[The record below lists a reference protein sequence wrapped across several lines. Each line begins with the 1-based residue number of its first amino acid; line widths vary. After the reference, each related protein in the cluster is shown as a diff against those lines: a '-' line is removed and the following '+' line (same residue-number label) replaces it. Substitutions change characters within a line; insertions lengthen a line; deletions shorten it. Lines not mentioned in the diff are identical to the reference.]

1 MIKCTV
7 TWRCRV
13 GASEPV
19 YALCP
24 WGQKIPP
31 INDRL
36 EGGACKE
43 RRFNMVILF
52 VVLVGFVIT
61 FIMMKAD
68 EKVID
73 AKKQEFI
80 KNQIVW
86 FYENIYKNVMV
97 DLPELHKKYQRGRR
111 IGDYNELI
119 EDDWEGEVLYYVK
132 RILLPAI
139 GPVIGKRYLRFYI
152 VPVLPDATV
161 GDIDDGSSITKRF
174 KFSEF
179 VQDIPAKQDI
189 VMFKYYGQTNTGRVE
204 NESVLCDSDIV
215 VEHLCFLVKML
226 CEGFF
231 GPEVYTQRSED
242 VSSPID
248 YENSVAT
255 TLKEMG
261 FDARTTK
268 ASGDQGADVLAQKN
282 GISFAIQCKMYSKP
296 VGNKAVQ
303 EANAGRD
310 FYSCDYG
317 VVVSNAGFTKA
328 ARQAAHACN
337 IILLDDNQLDKLL
350 SYTQKKS

>member
-1 MIKCTV
+1 
-7 TWRCRV
+7 
-13 GASEPV
+13 
-19 YALCP
+19 
-24 WGQKIPP
+24 
-31 INDRL
+31 
-36 EGGACKE
+36 
-43 RRFNMVILF
+43 MVILF
-52 VVLVGFVIT
+52 VVFVGLVIT
-61 FIMMKAD
+61 FMMMKAD
-68 EKVID
+68 EKVTG

-80 KNQIVW
+80 KKQIVW
-86 FYENIYKNVMV
+86 FYENIYKSVMV
-97 DLPELHKKYQRGRR
+97 DLPQLHKKYQRGRR

-119 EDDWEGEVLYYVK
+119 EDEWEGEVLYYVK

-139 GPVIGKRYLRFYI
+139 GPIIDKRYLKFYI
-152 VPVLPDATV
+152 VPVLPEATV
-161 GDIDDGSSITKRF
+161 EDIDDGFSITKQF

-189 VMFKYYGQTNTGRVE
+189 VMFKYYGRTNTYKMEETGVM
-204 NESVLCDSDIV
+204 CDSDEV
-215 VEHLCFLVKML
+215 VDHLCFQVKML
-226 CEGFF
+226 CSSFF
-231 GPEVYTQRSED
+231 GPEVYTQRSEEA
-242 VSSPID
+242 SSPVD

-261 FDARTTK
+261 FEVHTTK

-337 IILLDDNQLDKLL
+337 VILLDDNQLYKLL
-350 SYTQKKS
+350 SYTQKK

>member
-1 MIKCTV
+1 MFGALISVIMVAVIIAFMLKEV
-7 TWRCRV
+7 TITE
-13 GASEPV
+13 SEK
-19 YALCP
+19 
-24 WGQKIPP
+24 QKI
-31 INDRL
+31 
-36 EGGACKE
+36 AAKE
-43 RRFNMVILF
+43 
-52 VVLVGFVIT
+52 
-61 FIMMKAD
+61 
-68 EKVID
+68 
-73 AKKQEFI
+73 QEFI

-161 GDIDDGSSITKRF
+161 EDIDDGSSITKRF

-189 VMFKYYGQTNTGRVE
+189 VMFKYCGQTNTGRVE

-350 SYTQKKS
+350 SYTQKK

>member
-1 MIKCTV
+1 MIEYTT

-31 INDRL
+31 ITP
-36 EGGACKE
+36 GGVCKE
-43 RRFNMVILF
+43 RRLNMVVLF
-52 VVLVGFVIT
+52 VVAVGL
-61 FIMMKAD
+61 FIASMMMKAD
-68 EKVID
+68 EQVTD
-73 AKKQEFI
+73 VKKQEFI
-80 KNQIVW
+80 KKQIVW
-86 FYENIYKNVMV
+86 FYENIYKSVMV
-97 DLPELHKKYQRGRR
+97 DLPQLHKKYQRGRR

-119 EDDWEGEVLYYVK
+119 EDEWEGEVLYYVK

-139 GPVIGKRYLRFYI
+139 GPIIDKRYLKFYI
-152 VPVLPDATV
+152 VPVLPEATV
-161 GDIDDGSSITKRF
+161 DDIDDGFSITKQF

-189 VMFKYYGQTNTGRVE
+189 VLFKYYGRTNTYKMEETKVM
-204 NESVLCDSDIV
+204 CDSDEV
-215 VEHLCFLVKML
+215 VDHLCFQVKML
-226 CEGFF
+226 CSSFF
-231 GPEVYTQRSED
+231 GPEVYTQRSEE

-261 FDARTTK
+261 FDVHTTK

-303 EANAGRD
+303 EANAGRN

-337 IILLDDNQLDKLL
+337 VILLDDNQLDKLL

>member
-1 MIKCTV
+1 
-7 TWRCRV
+7 
-13 GASEPV
+13 
-19 YALCP
+19 
-24 WGQKIPP
+24 
-31 INDRL
+31 
-36 EGGACKE
+36 
-43 RRFNMVILF
+43 MVILF

-61 FIMMKAD
+61 FMMMKAD

-86 FYENIYKNVMV
+86 FYENIYKNVLV
-97 DLPELHKKYQRGRR
+97 DLPALRKKYQRGRR

-119 EDDWEGEVLYYVK
+119 EDDWEREVLYYVK

-139 GPVIGKRYLRFYI
+139 GPVIDKRYLRFYI

-161 GDIDDGSSITKRF
+161 EDTDDGFSITKQF

-189 VMFKYYGQTNTGRVE
+189 VMFKYYGRTNTYQMEETRVM
-204 NESVLCDSDIV
+204 CDSDEV
-215 VEHLCFLVKML
+215 VDHLCFLVKML
-226 CEGFF
+226 CSSFF
-231 GPEVYTQRSED
+231 GPEVYTQRSEE

-255 TLKEMG
+255 TLKEIG
-261 FDARTTK
+261 FDVHTTK

-337 IILLDDNQLDKLL
+337 VILLDDNQLYKLL